1 MKKLIYISLISL
13 FVILPSKAFAFTG
26 SLELECDNLTK
37 KVGETISCTLYG
49 KSDSQVA
56 AAETKLVYDGYTIK
70 NVVVPSIW
78 QGDYVNKS
86 LLVYTD
92 TNKTTKFQLL
102 KFDVTSTTAGEK
114 TLTFSDSYL
123 TDASFVRNQI
133 LNPNYTFTFVSEEEA
148 TNTEEQTS
156 ATVVDEDITN
166 NGGSSESKTETEEN
180 ANTGTF
186 LPIALILVLSTLS
199 VVIFTKVKGKKIY
212 KL

>member
-1 MKKLIYISLISL
+1 M
-13 FVILPSKAFAFTG
+13 
-26 SLELECDNLTK
+26 
-37 KVGETISCTLYG
+37 
-49 KSDSQVA
+49 
-56 AAETKLVYDGYTIK
+56 
-70 NVVVPSIW
+70 VPSIW

-92 TNKTTKFQLL
+92 TNKTTKFELL

-156 ATVVDEDITN
+156 ATVVDEDTTN
-166 NGGSSESKTETEEN
+166 NGSSSESKTETEEN